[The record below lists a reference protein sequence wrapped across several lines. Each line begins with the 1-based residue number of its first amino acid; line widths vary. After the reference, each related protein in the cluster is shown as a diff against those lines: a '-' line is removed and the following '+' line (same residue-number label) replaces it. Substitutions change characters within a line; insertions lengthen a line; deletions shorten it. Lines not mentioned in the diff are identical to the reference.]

1 MCVCVHVLGKF
12 NDLLLV
18 GSRSGWL
25 RVQIPPSPTE
35 FVVVMTYL
43 TLYPRRACAE
53 INLVATRQDIE
64 KWRFCI
70 MTIDSVISC
79 KLAEFT
85 G

>member
-1 MCVCVHVLGKF
+1 MEDSGRNLVVEHWRLKPGALGLIPS
-12 NDLLLV
+12 DH
-18 GSRSGWL
+18 WL
-25 RVQIPPSPTE
+25 FTFLCFHLIT
-35 FVVVMTYL
+35 L

-53 INLVATRQDIE
+53 INLIATRQDIK